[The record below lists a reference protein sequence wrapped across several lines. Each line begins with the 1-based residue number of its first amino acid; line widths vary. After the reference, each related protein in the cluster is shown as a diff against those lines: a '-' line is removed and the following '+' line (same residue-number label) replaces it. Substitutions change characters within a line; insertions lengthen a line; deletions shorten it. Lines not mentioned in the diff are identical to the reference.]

1 MAIAMAEDD
10 QDRGTHA
17 THLTNSNVWQS
28 TKQGAT
34 ETKKNRRIAQ
44 QSSRKKG
51 FPPGSQQNY
60 STPMEHKS
68 RKNNDPFC
76 KTPAQHQRRDL
87 MADTK
92 VGAHKSN
99 IN

>member
-1 MAIAMAEDD
+1 MAMAEDGH
-10 QDRGTHA
+10 DRGAHA
-17 THLTNSNVWQS
+17 TPLPNSNIWMD
-28 TKQGAT
+28 KQGAT
-34 ETKKNRRIAQ
+34 EAKKNRRIAQ

-76 KTPAQHQRRDL
+76 KTPGQQQRRDL

-92 VGAHKSN
+92 IGALKSN